1 MSGMQRE
8 YQVRRR
14 VMYGDVNELT
24 FLFYLETSCNGP
36 LTNPDPNWP
45 CQDQPRFPSLPQ
57 LRAAN
62 LTTVFLLHYLAF
74 LAVVVVF
81 KTLGTDASIHVPSHC
96 ALWCVF
102 WSCWIGTAGW
112 VESRKKWVEL
122 GKEWVGLVRR
132 SGMWEKVEVGEAK

>member
-1 MSGMQRE
+1 MGRRPAFEGHTSVLGLQMSGMQRE
-8 YQVRRR
+8 YERHHAMDPRPTRIRTGRVR
-14 VMYGDVNELT
+14 
-24 FLFYLETSCNGP
+24 
-36 LTNPDPNWP
+36 TNPDSQASPNFG
-45 CQDQPRFPSLPQ
+45 QQ
-57 LRAAN
+57 N

-102 WSCWIGTAGW
+102 QSCWIGTAGW